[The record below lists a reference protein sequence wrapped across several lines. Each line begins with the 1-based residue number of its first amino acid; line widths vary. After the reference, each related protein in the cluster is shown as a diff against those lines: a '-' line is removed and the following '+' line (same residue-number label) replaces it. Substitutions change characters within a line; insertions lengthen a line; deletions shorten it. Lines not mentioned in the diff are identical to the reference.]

1 MKKPFHRSL
10 SLVLALVM
18 ALTLTVPA
26 LAAPPTEI
34 TVEPQSANLTVGQ
47 TLTLTAKLTPEEA
60 DTAGLVW
67 YSDAPQVASVTQEGV
82 VTALAVGTAFIG
94 YHIQGQPT
102 PYGGC
107 TVTVAAGSTEQPDA
121 PEDPETPDA
130 PVPPASSAAQ
140 LVLSDTSLTVQT
152 GQYQTKALKAPAAA
166 VKDGETDVT
175 AEYYLSYAWNQG
187 EQALTGAETTLV
199 TPVFLEP
206 MDLTCTVTATGKT
219 DPTQVLT
226 ASCTYRVE
234 VLPGTMIEGV
244 TEAGDGPKA
253 LSAIFDLEGK
263 LSLADQLTKG
273 IEESLETPAIQGLKH
288 VVFFPDTV
296 TGQAVGSL
304 NVKADTKYTFGT
316 TGQKFADLVFT
327 PVMEGTYT
335 IDFMAYGT
343 ETYYGQ
349 LTIAVY
355 GQTSPDAGVIRCT
368 SSGFTFSGSDF
379 TFEDTSDPVVAMVFG
394 QPAVGSLLRDFARG
408 NGTPAAGE
416 RYYIDSS
423 AYGDYHVST
432 LTYLPSPGYAGLAT
446 IPVTYYTRSGTA
458 IPQTILVEAISKT
471 TSDQFLDVTP
481 STVGTWAANAIDFAY
496 YSGLINGVE
505 PTTFAPNTAMTR
517 AMLVTVLYRAAGS
530 PEVTVSTNF
539 TDLNVGDYYYS
550 AVVWANVNGIV
561 NGVDD
566 THFAPDSPVTRQQ
579 IAAIL
584 YRYAKFT
591 GNLVENQGSLDGFV
605 DKALVEPYAVAP
617 MAWAVGEGIISGTT
631 NDGVTT
637 TLSPLDHATRAQVA
651 VMLHRYLV

>member
-1 MKKPFHRSL
+1 MKKLFHRSL

-18 ALTLTVPA
+18 ALTLAVPA

-34 TVEPQSANLTVGQ
+34 AVEPQSAALTVGE

-60 DTAGLVW
+60 DTTGLVW
-67 YSDAPQVASVTQEGV
+67 YSDAPQVASVTQAGV
-82 VTALAVGTAFIG
+82 VTALAAGTAFIG

-102 PYGGC
+102 PSGGC
-107 TVTVAAGSTEQPDA
+107 TVTVTAGTSDQPA
-121 PEDPETPDA
+121 SPDT
-130 PVPPASSAAQ
+130 PPAPAPANDR
-140 LVLSDTSLTVQT
+140 LVLSAAEQSIQA
-152 GQYQTKALKAPAAA
+152 GQYQTQALHAPDAK
-166 VKDGETDVT
+166 VMNGDTDVT
-175 AEYYLSYAWNQG
+175 ASYTLTYAWTEND
-187 EQALTGAETTLV
+187 LPMVGAETTLL
-199 TPVFLEP
+199 TPVFLGD
-206 MDLTCTVTATGKT
+206 MVVTCTVTAVSKESPAQT
-219 DPTQVLT
+219 LT
-226 ASCTYRVE
+226 ASCTYRVD

-244 TEAGDGPKA
+244 IEAGDGPKA

-273 IEESLETPAIQGLKH
+273 MEDSLETPAIAGLKH

-296 TGQAVGSL
+296 TGKNVGSL

-335 IDFMAYGT
+335 IHFMAYGT

-349 LTIAVY
+349 LTISVF
-355 GQTSPDAGVIRCT
+355 GQTSPDAGAIRCT

-379 TFEDTSDPVVAMVFG
+379 TFEDSSDPVVAMVFG
-394 QPAVGSLLRDFARG
+394 QPAVGSLLRDFTKG

-432 LTYLPSPGYAGLAT
+432 LTYLPAPGYAGLAN
-446 IPVTYYTRSGTA
+446 IPVTYYTRSGQA

-496 YSGLINGVE
+496 DSGLINGVE

-530 PEVTVSTNF
+530 PEITVSTNF

-566 THFAPDSPVTRQQ
+566 THFAPDVPVTRQQ
-579 IAAIL
+579 ISAIL

-591 GNLVENQGSLDGFV
+591 GNLVENQGSLEGYT
-605 DKALVEPYAVAP
+605 DKALVEPYAVSP

-631 NDGVTT
+631 PT